1 MQKFS
6 DITAVILAAGES
18 RRIGSPKPFLTIGD
32 KTFVE
37 VIVER
42 LKTAGIHNVVVVLN
56 HAHRN
61 KLKEISLPDCS
72 CIVNTRPGLGQLYS
86 FQLALR
92 ALPSGTRAVLLCLVD
107 HPCVRT
113 ETCRLLA
120 AESAES
126 PQKILIPTFRGRK
139 GHPVV
144 FPRLLFQELL
154 HTPLGLGAHSVVH
167 EHSERVLL
175 VPVSDEGV
183 VLDIDTRQ
191 EYLRIKDG

>member
-1 MQKFS
+1 MEQFS
-6 DITAVILAAGES
+6 DITAIILAAGES
-18 RRIGSPKPFLTIGD
+18 TRIGSPKPFLTIGD

-37 VIVER
+37 VIVEC
-42 LKTAGIHNVVVVLN
+42 LNTAGVHNVVVVFN

-61 KLKEISLPDCS
+61 QLKEISLPDCS
-72 CIVNTRPGLGQLYS
+72 CIVNTRPDLGQLYS

-113 ETCRLLA
+113 ETYRLLA

-154 HTPLGLGAHSVVH
+154 HTPLGLGAHSVVQ
-167 EHSERVLL
+167 EHSDLVLL
-175 VPVSDEGV
+175 VPVRDEGV

>member
-1 MQKFS
+1 MEQFS

-37 VIVER
+37 VIAER
-42 LKTAGIHNVVVVLN
+42 LQTAGIHSVVAVFN

-61 KLKEISLPDCS
+61 QLKEISLPDYS
-72 CIVNTRPGLGQLYS
+72 CIVNTRPDLGQLYS

-92 ALPSGTRAVLLCLVD
+92 ALHSGTRAVLLCLVD
-107 HPCVRT
+107 HPCVLT
-113 ETCRLLA
+113 ETYRLLV

-154 HTPLGLGAHSVVH
+154 DTPLRLGAHSVVQ
-167 EHSERVLL
+167 EHSEMVLL
-175 VPVSDEGV
+175 VSVSDEGV
-183 VLDIDTRQ
+183 VLDIDTSQ
-191 EYLRIKDG
+191 DYSRIKDG